1 MTMAAPRFAIYL
13 APGEPFRSFGAQWLG
28 RDADAGVPL
37 PLPKDLGPRPD
48 AWVAAPAHYGLHA
61 TLKPPFRLAAGTDAP
76 MLDAAARDFARGR
89 DAFHARLTLRALRG
103 FLAWCLDDGTERHD
117 SHDSHEGARQMHA
130 LADSCV
136 RAFEPFRAPPTE
148 AELRKRKPDQLTAAQ
163 RRMLEA
169 WGYPYVFETF
179 TFHITLTGMLDAA
192 AQAAALAQL
201 APASQMLCAT
211 PMHVDGIAV
220 FVQPEPGADFLV
232 ARHYG
237 FNGSTRDGAGAAFL
251 GS

>member
-13 APGEPFRSFGAQWLG
+13 APAEPFRTFGAQWLG
-28 RDADAGVPL
+28 RDADAGTPL
-37 PLPKDLGPRPD
+37 PLPKGLAPRPD

-61 TLKPPFRLAAGTDAP
+61 TLKPPFRLAAGTDAR
-76 MLDAAARDFARGR
+76 MLDAAARDFARGL
-89 DAFHARLTLRALRG
+89 DAFHARLTLRG
-103 FLAWCLDDGTERHD
+103 FLAWCLDDGAE
-117 SHDSHEGARQMHA
+117 SHDGARRMHA
-130 LADSCV
+130 LADGCV

-148 AELRKRKPDQLTAAQ
+148 AELRKRKPDQLSAAQ

-201 APASQMLCAT
+201 APASQSLCSA

-220 FVQPEPGADFLV
+220 FVQPEPGADFRV

-237 FNGSTRDGAGAAFL
+237 FNGSTRDGAGAAWL
-251 GS
+251 AS

>member
-1 MTMAAPRFAIYL
+1 
-13 APGEPFRSFGAQWLG
+13 
-28 RDADAGVPL
+28 
-37 PLPKDLGPRPD
+37 
-48 AWVAAPAHYGLHA
+48 VAAPAHYGLHA
-61 TLKPPFRLAAGTDAP
+61 TLKPPFRLAAGTDGP
-76 MLDAAARDFARGR
+76 MLDAAARDFAHGV

-103 FLAWCLDDGTERHD
+103 FLAWCLDDGTE
-117 SHDSHEGARQMHA
+117 SHEGARQMHA
-130 LADSCV
+130 LADGCV
-136 RAFEPFRAPPTE
+136 LAFEPFRAPPTE
-148 AELRKRKPDQLTAAQ
+148 AELRKRKPDQLSAAQ

-192 AQAAALAQL
+192 AEAAALAQL
-201 APASQMLCAT
+201 APASQQLCSA

-237 FNGSTRDGAGAAFL
+237 FNGSTRDGAGAAWL
-251 GS
+251 AS